1 VEFTSHQIDAVA
13 HLARIDLTPEERQ
26 SLGQHLASVLD
37 YVAKLEELDTAD
49 VEPMAHVMGLQN
61 VFREDQPRPS
71 TPRNAM
77 LANAPDQACGCYLVP
92 RVIT

>member
-1 VEFTSHQIDAVA
+1 VEFTSQQIDAVA
-13 HLARIDLTPEERQ
+13 HLARIALTDEERQ

-37 YVAKLEELDTAD
+37 YVAKLEELDTSD
-49 VEPMAHVMGLQN
+49 VEPMAHVMGIEN
-61 VFREDQPRPS
+61 VFRDDEPRPS
-71 TPRNAM
+71 TPREDM